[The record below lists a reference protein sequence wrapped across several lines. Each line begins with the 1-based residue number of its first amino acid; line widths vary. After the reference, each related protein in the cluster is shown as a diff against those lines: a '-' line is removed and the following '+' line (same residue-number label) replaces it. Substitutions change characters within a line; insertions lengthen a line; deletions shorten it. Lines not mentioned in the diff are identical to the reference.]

1 MECER
6 VVKRGFKSK
15 WYFMLTTWV
24 DKINGGP
31 GDMSFTGKLAI
42 RFKSGRGGA
51 STDKKSDELVDAKTK
66 LVDPTTELVD
76 PTTELVDAKTELVDA
91 TTQLTDPTT
100 ELPDAPAEQ

>member
-51 STDKKSDELVDAKTK
+51 STDKKSEELVDAT
-66 LVDPTTELVD
+66 
-76 PTTELVDAKTELVDA
+76 TELVDA

>member
-1 MECER
+1 MKKAKTNTWIGLLECER

-31 GDMSFTGKLAI
+31 GDMSFNGKLAI

-51 STDKKSDELVDAKTK
+51 STDKKSEELVDA
-66 LVDPTTELVD
+66 
-76 PTTELVDAKTELVDA
+76 
-91 TTQLTDPTT
+91 TT
-100 ELPDAPAEQ
+100 ELPDAPTE